1 MMKMV
6 AIIATKFLHCMSS
19 KNLVSFLKSK
29 LQLKIINKPEEATT
43 SHGTVL
49 DAVFARFLDDKQCK
63 NFVAYYSY
71 HKQIVTFIGLNND
84 TNNVHTQN
92 SNVHIQEL

>member
-1 MMKMV
+1 MLILLLIEPK
-6 AIIATKFLHCMSS
+6 IFLE
-19 KNLVSFLKSK
+19 SK
-29 LQLKIINKPEEATT
+29 LQLKMINKPEEATT

-49 DAVFARFLDDKQCK
+49 DAVFARLLDDIQCK
-63 NFVAYYSY
+63 NFVAHCY
-71 HKQIVTFIGLNND
+71 HKPIVTFIGLNND